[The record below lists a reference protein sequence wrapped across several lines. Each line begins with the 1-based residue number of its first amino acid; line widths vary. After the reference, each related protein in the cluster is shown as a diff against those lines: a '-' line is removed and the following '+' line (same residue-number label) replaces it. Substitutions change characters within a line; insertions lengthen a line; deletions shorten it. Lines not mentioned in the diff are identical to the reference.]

1 MPLQLIN
8 RAQRLRRAKPSVNRQ
23 VEGFFDPK
31 NLPIIEKNGQIPA
44 MAAPDSPV
52 TLTPEQIDALNTL
65 LADTRHDV
73 NNNLSLII
81 AAVELIKR
89 KPDSVERMITTIA
102 QQPDNI
108 MKQLRGFSDEFEKVL
123 NITKD

>member
-1 MPLQLIN
+1 MSTGKSN
-8 RAQRLRRAKPSVNRQ
+8 V
-23 VEGFFDPK
+23 FFDPK
-31 NLPIIEKNGQIPA
+31 NLPIIEKNGQIRA